1 MLGVASTLGLA
12 SRAHALQGQIIDITK
27 IATQPQ
33 AAVGITGYGGN
44 TWDASIHAIAFDGDS
59 LIAGY
64 GDWNFNSDSAG
75 GPDAHTGIQLLDLTT
90 KQWGSLTRTG
100 TESNSIFRT
109 INGHLYAPTTD
120 PSTGGGGWATNASGT
135 WTTHFPSELQNAV
148 HIFDIASLTNS
159 DQDLWLFGATNNPP
173 SGSDDTAGLATIW
186 HSIDGGQTWQTVQT
200 DGSTPVNATG
210 GFERYYWG
218 AALNGKIYAQAA
230 DTSPQAPMRVYN
242 SSTQT
247 WSTLSYQ
254 TSCTTM
260 LRQVVTFDGQI
271 ICDGTDNGFYTFDGS
286 LHAQIFIQDNS
297 VQVYPQAMA
306 VDSGNL
312 YVLASNGHLL
322 RTAAFSQ
329 PWQDL
334 GVVQMPSSTHISSIG
349 VHGGSLYLGDSEAGI
364 WQSDVVLSASLSSTV
379 NDCLASTGDDASPL
393 TLIAVGLLLAGLS
406 VIFFRCKG
414 RRGKGL
420 TVIVGLSAVGILS
433 CIAVP
438 DATYAAS
445 ANCTSGGNYSTT
457 DGVANSTAGAS
468 IQMMGQM
475 QVYSVINNAAPS
487 AGASFV
493 ASSLQ
498 LALVN
503 NPVPGS
509 TVSIDGVTI
518 TVPGEGVYS
527 VDPTNGSIVFTPES
541 EFVGTASGVR
551 FTIKDTNGQ
560 STTNTY
566 VPSAYENVLVQVSFN
581 LTNTGG
587 VYGLV
592 TDTQQVAA
600 NATDFNTGA
609 LLSISQRAVMAA
621 HSTFDMTG
629 QTLQTVADYTATKG
643 LKLVYD
649 PSTDVLTMVLTDQA
663 IFNSFAAYSCGDV
676 APFTM
681 TPSPTFGDNFTG
693 YVRLNGT
700 GGNCGAV

>member
-1 MLGVASTLGLA
+1 M
-12 SRAHALQGQIIDITK
+12 
-27 IATQPQ
+27 
-33 AAVGITGYGGN
+33 
-44 TWDASIHAIAFDGDS
+44 
-59 LIAGY
+59 
-64 GDWNFNSDSAG
+64 
-75 GPDAHTGIQLLDLTT
+75 
-90 KQWGSLTRTG
+90 
-100 TESNSIFRT
+100 
-109 INGHLYAPTTD
+109 
-120 PSTGGGGWATNASGT
+120 
-135 WTTHFPSELQNAV
+135 
-148 HIFDIASLTNS
+148 
-159 DQDLWLFGATNNPP
+159 
-173 SGSDDTAGLATIW
+173 
-186 HSIDGGQTWQTVQT
+186 
-200 DGSTPVNATG
+200 
-210 GFERYYWG
+210 
-218 AALNGKIYAQAA
+218 
-230 DTSPQAPMRVYN
+230 
-242 SSTQT
+242 
-247 WSTLSYQ
+247 
-254 TSCTTM
+254 
-260 LRQVVTFDGQI
+260 
-271 ICDGTDNGFYTFDGS
+271 
-286 LHAQIFIQDNS
+286 
-297 VQVYPQAMA
+297 
-306 VDSGNL
+306 
-312 YVLASNGHLL
+312 
-322 RTAAFSQ
+322 
-329 PWQDL
+329 
-334 GVVQMPSSTHISSIG
+334 
-349 VHGGSLYLGDSEAGI
+349 
-364 WQSDVVLSASLSSTV
+364 
-379 NDCLASTGDDASPL
+379 
-393 TLIAVGLLLAGLS
+393 
-406 VIFFRCKG
+406 
-414 RRGKGL
+414 
-420 TVIVGLSAVGILS
+420 S